1 MKSFIV
7 TGTFIQMI
15 DTDTSE
21 TRMIQSEQYPRQYS
35 AVLKEILGNN
45 LEEAFD
51 LIERVAD
58 EVVDVAKIRST
69 VAAQIISSKTNGRFT
84 LEVDKN
90 GVRTLFYVNADAQK
104 VQISGQFLARVLEA
118 FEDPEKLEPL
128 NKFLEKVEANK
139 YSGIAATD
147 LFEFLAVNNHPLTTD
162 GDFLAFK
169 IVRDDLLDFHSKTVL
184 HEVGS
189 IIALDPSQV
198 DFNRDQTCSR
208 GLHFCSR
215 DYLPQYGGFF
225 GDKDSCAL
233 LVLKI
238 SPTHVAA
245 FPRDYKNAKGRAI
258 QYQVLARMPN
268 DQYHHIVEYL
278 LSQPVV
284 DVTKSLMGVATTTT
298 RVYRQLADEQFEAQ
312 VEKEVSAT
320 VDRLAASAGPT
331 PTIAT
336 GRWTVYAEN
345 SGTGRSWCVA
355 NAATRGVARTI
366 RDTFNRDFATAS
378 ITYKVVDQ
386 HGV

>member
-1 MKSFIV
+1 MDSD
-7 TGTFIQMI
+7 GT
-15 DTDTSE
+15 
-21 TRMIQSEQYPRQYS
+21 
-35 AVLKEILGNN
+35 
-45 LEEAFD
+45 
-51 LIERVAD
+51 
-58 EVVDVAKIRST
+58 
-69 VAAQIISSKTNGRFT
+69 
-84 LEVDKN
+84 
-90 GVRTLFYVNADAQK
+90 RTLFYVNGDGKQ
-104 VQISGQFLARVLEA
+104 VQVSGQFLSRVLEA
-118 FEDPEKLEPL
+118 FDDPEKLAPL

-139 YSGIAATD
+139 YSDIAATD

-169 IVRDDLLDFHSKTVL
+169 IVRDDLLDFHSQTVM

-189 IIALDPSQV
+189 IIALDPTQV
-198 DFNRDQTCSR
+198 DFNRNQTCSR

-225 GDKDSCAL
+225 GDKNNCAL

-284 DVTKSLMGVATTTT
+284 DVTRSMTGVVTTTT
-298 RVYRQLADEQFEAQ
+298 RVYRQLADEEFVAQ
-312 VEKEVSAT
+312 VEREVTKT
-320 VDRLAASAGPT
+320 VDRITASAGPT
-331 PTIAT
+331 PTVAS
-336 GRWTVYAEN
+336 GRWSVYAVNE
-345 SGTGRSWCVA
+345 GTGRSWCVA
-355 NAATRGVARTI
+355 NAETRGQARER
-366 RDTFNRDFATAS
+366 RDVFNRDFATAT

-386 HGV
+386 YGA